1 MAEVTLKKVS
11 KSFGRTTAISE
22 LDLTIRNG
30 EFFVLLGPTG
40 AGKTTTLRL
49 IAGLEKPEEG
59 TIIIAGQDATADA
72 PAQRDVSF
80 VFQQYSLYPHLSVYE
95 NLAFR
100 SAPPAAKC
108 LRLKLLNASSA
119 LRRWFASITSCRTV
133 PRGFRGVKCSASRLD
148 VRLSASRIST

>member
-11 KSFGRTTAISE
+11 KRFGRTTAISE
-22 LDLTIRNG
+22 LDLTIRDG

-95 NLAFR
+95 
-100 SAPPAAKC
+100 
-108 LRLKLLNASSA
+108 
-119 LRRWFASITSCRTV
+119 
-133 PRGFRGVKCSASRLD
+133 
-148 VRLSASRIST
+148 